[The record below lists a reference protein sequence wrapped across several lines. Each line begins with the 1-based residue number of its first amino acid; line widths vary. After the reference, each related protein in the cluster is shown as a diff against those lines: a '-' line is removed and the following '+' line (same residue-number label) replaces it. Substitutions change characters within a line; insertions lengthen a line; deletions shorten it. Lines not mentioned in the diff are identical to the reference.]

1 MSQTKTVLV
10 VGGSGFVGTHVV
22 KRLREQFKVF
32 ATYRSHPT
40 AMPGVTYLPLAVE
53 NRPHAKKIIRLVE
66 PQVIVYCAGS
76 NDAVW
81 AEAHPEEADN
91 VHSSGA
97 SILAE
102 ASSILQSKF
111 IYLSNSYTFDGKRGN
126 YHEND
131 VALPH
136 HSFGK
141 LKLAGENYVRTKT
154 LNWISIRSSP
164 LIGRGVPIHPSFL
177 DHLRVKLDRGAGFE
191 ISDQEIH
198 SFACV
203 DGLAD
208 MIAGLADSTQKNRIF
223 HYGGLTKLTHFE
235 FAQLFARAF
244 GFNENLVTRPL
255 SAEPLREKGSS
266 DYSLN
271 STAAIEAL
279 KINPLLLEQCFDL
292 LKKQMIPGTR
302 SL

>member
-1 MSQTKTVLV
+1 MSQIKTVLV
-10 VGGSGFVGTHVV
+10 VGGSGFVGTHIA
-22 KRLREQFKVF
+22 KRLREQFRVF

-40 AMPGVTYLPLAVE
+40 SMQGVTFLPLAVE
-53 NRPHAKKIIRLVE
+53 NRVHAKKLIRSIA

-76 NDAVW
+76 NDAAW

-97 SILAE
+97 SVLAE

-126 YHEND
+126 YHETD

-136 HSFGK
+136 HAFGK
-141 LKLAGENYVRTKT
+141 MKVAGENYVRTKT

-164 LIGRGVPIHPSFL
+164 LIGRGVPLHPSFI
-177 DHLRVKLDRGAGFE
+177 DQIRMKLDRGIGVE
-191 ISDQEIH
+191 LSDHETH
-198 SFACV
+198 SFASV
-203 DGLAD
+203 DGLAE
-208 MIAGLADSTQKNRIF
+208 MIAVLADSTQKNRIL
-223 HYGGLTKLTHFE
+223 HYGGLTKLSHYA
-235 FAQLFARAF
+235 FAKEFARAF
-244 GFNENLVTRPL
+244 GFPENLVTLPQTT
-255 SAEPLREKGSS
+255 EPKRGKDYS

-271 STAAIEAL
+271 CSAAVEAL
-279 KINPLLLEQCFDL
+279 KINPLLLEQSFDL
-292 LKKQMIPGTR
+292 LKKQMIPRTR